1 MDSAVPV
8 KGDTQVIRSILLG
21 TAGLSVAALA
31 ALWLT
36 VVRDCSDAEET
47 AIRGAVRVGAAAL
60 LLQGAHFTE
69 ELITGFDERF
79 PQLMGLTPWSPAFFV
94 PFNVFWVI
102 VWTLGLW
109 GLRSRRRAALFP
121 LWFLAL
127 GSMGNGLAHPALAAA
142 TGAYFPGLVTAPLVG
157 IAGVLLARRLL
168 QITAERSRTV
178 VA

>member
-79 PQLMGLTPWSPAFFV
+79 PQLLGLTPWSPAFFV

-142 TGAYFPGLVTAPLVG
+142 LLDGADRVLRRRPVG
-157 IAGVLLARRLL
+157 RGPNRRVARSPS
-168 QITAERSRTV
+168 SRPPAHRV
-178 VA
+178 I

>member
-60 LLQGAHFTE
+60 VVAGAILL
-69 ELITGFDERF
+69 
-79 PQLMGLTPWSPAFFV
+79 
-94 PFNVFWVI
+94 
-102 VWTLGLW
+102 
-109 GLRSRRRAALFP
+109 
-121 LWFLAL
+121 
-127 GSMGNGLAHPALAAA
+127 A
-142 TGAYFPGLVTAPLVG
+142 TG
-157 IAGVLLARRLL
+157 
-168 QITAERSRTV
+168 E
-178 VA
+178 